1 MSELKQ
7 DQLLLKELLINLIR
21 EEQRGRLFFRE
32 AAKVSTDS
40 EIIELF
46 EWLSAQ
52 EQEHLE
58 ILEKMK
64 SQLDAELKKHESP
77 IPIDGKLINILDL
90 SDMDFDKTD
99 LPRVDLFKNQDFVE
113 LLKAVS
119 VQAILKYA
127 MQIEYQN
134 AAYIKEF
141 ITKVH
146 SKKIRA
152 ILVGLIQDEKNHFQ
166 VLQKKLQKIT
176 SK

>member
-7 DQLLLKELLINLIR
+7 DQLLLNELLINLIR

-32 AAKVSTDS
+32 AAKVSTDP

-64 SQLDAELKKHESP
+64 SQMVVELKKHDSSISVE
-77 IPIDGKLINILDL
+77 GKLVKILDL
-90 SDMDFDKTD
+90 SEMVFDKTD
-99 LPRVDLFKNQDFVE
+99 LPRIDLFKNQDFVE
-113 LLKAVS
+113 LLKAIS
-119 VQAILKYA
+119 VQAILQYA
-127 MQIEYQN
+127 MRIEYEN
-134 AAYIKEF
+134 ALYIKEF

-176 SK
+176 TT